1 MVGTSL
7 RLFPAVHTYSV
18 SVSYTWWFV
27 FILSSAAARG
37 GAISANSQRWVL
49 HQPRTCYSFS
59 PSYLFPS
66 MPARCVGMSLCVMF
80 LPCMCGD
87 LLSSYFCTVS
97 RILRRG
103 LISLLDSVA
112 GLGAW
117 DWHPFGH
124 FLPAIC
130 PVGVGTGS
138 PVLLPNFVFL
148 FWMWSSGSF
157 VINFIPL
164 FCTALESSCPFYTGL
179 CDRTYRPDMDSA
191 GDLEIRHALAQQG
204 ILLGRQQE
212 EIQVSHQALNS
223 LSQQLTAIS
232 QRLDQLQIDPSMDPA
247 AAAPDLEEAA
257 PPRRSEPRL
266 NPPAPYSGEP
276 TSCRSFLSQCSLT
289 FSLQPSCFPTD
300 ESRIAFVIMHLAG
313 SAREWGTAMWDN
325 KNECCSSYSIFSQ
338 ELRKVFD
345 RSALGNEAAR
355 ALSLLRQGTRTVSDY
370 AIEFRTLA
378 ASSGWNSRALWD
390 HFLHGLAE
398 HIKDEIYSLELPPS
412 LDGLVELATRVD
424 FRLAL
429 RSQHRNMENRH
440 ESFDLPPSARG
451 ATSPRVGFSEEE
463 PMQIGRAHLTAR
475 ERRHRIAHGLCLYCG
490 EAGHMVTTCPYK
502 RQPLSGERSRTV
514 SVTAALLPSG
524 GRTTLP
530 AVLQSEGVTT
540 RWQLLLTQERRG
552 ISWTLSW
559 LDAGIFLF
567 FL

>member
-1 MVGTSL
+1 MIIRKFCNKLHS
-7 RLFPAVHTYSV
+7 
-18 SVSYTWWFV
+18 FV
-27 FILSSAAARG
+27 LHST
-37 GAISANSQRWVL
+37 WVL
-49 HQPRTCYSFS
+49 LSFLHRLVWQNIPTRYGLSWRPWDPPRSRTTGDPPRTPTGGDTGVSSSPEQSISTTHRYFS
-59 PSYLFPS
+59 TAR
-66 MPARCVGMSLCVMF
+66 PAS
-80 LPCMCGD
+80 
-87 LLSSYFCTVS
+87 
-97 RILRRG
+97 
-103 LISLLDSVA
+103 
-112 GLGAW
+112 
-117 DWHPFGH
+117 
-124 FLPAIC
+124 
-130 PVGVGTGS
+130 
-138 PVLLPNFVFL
+138 
-148 FWMWSSGSF
+148 
-157 VINFIPL
+157 
-164 FCTALESSCPFYTGL
+164 
-179 CDRTYRPDMDSA
+179 DRSIY
-191 GDLEIRHALAQQG
+191 G
-204 ILLGRQQE
+204 
-212 EIQVSHQALNS
+212 
-223 LSQQLTAIS
+223 
-232 QRLDQLQIDPSMDPA
+232 PA

-530 AVLQSEGVTT
+530 AVLQSEGSPT